1 MMRKFTMVIAAAACA
16 VSLAACSSS
25 EEKAQEATQENNAE
39 LCASLEGLRSQL
51 DAAGAGAA
59 ENQAN
64 GEEATLDQARESLT
78 QLGEAFNAIS
88 ENSDA
93 LSASVQEQFDL
104 AQQQYQDELAA
115 IDDDTPLPE
124 ALSQAKTAR
133 ENLNSQYEQILAEV
147 GCE

>member
-1 MMRKFTMVIAAAACA
+1 MRKFTLVMAAAACVA
-16 VSLAACSSS
+16 SLTACSSS
-25 EEKAQEATQENNAE
+25 EEKAQEATQQNNTE

-51 DAAGAGAA
+51 DAAGAGSA
-59 ENQAN
+59 
-64 GEEATLDQARESLT
+64 GEQSADGAATLDQARESLQ
-78 QLGEAFNAIS
+78 QLGESFQEIN

-104 AQQQYQDELAA
+104 AQQQYQDELAS

-124 ALSQAKTAR
+124 ALSQAKMAR

-147 GCE
+147 GCK

>member
-1 MMRKFTMVIAAAACA
+1 MRKLTLVIAAATCA
-16 VSLAACSSS
+16 VSLSACSTS
-25 EEKAQEATQENNAE
+25 EEKAQEATAQNNAE

-51 DAAGAGAA
+51 DAAGAGSA
-59 ENQAN
+59 ENQGSGAV
-64 GEEATLDQARESLT
+64 TLDQARESLQ
-78 QLGEAFNAIS
+78 QLGEAFKAINES
-88 ENSDA
+88 SDA

-115 IDDDTPLPE
+115 IDDQTPLPE

>member
-1 MMRKFTMVIAAAACA
+1 MRKITLVIAAAACV
-16 VSLAACSSS
+16 VSLTACSSS
-25 EEKAQEATQENNAE
+25 EEKAQEATEQNNAE

-59 ENQAN
+59 ENQAT
-64 GEEATLDQARESLT
+64 GEEATLDEARESLQ
-78 QLGEAFNAIS
+78 QLGESFQAIT

-115 IDDDTPLPE
+115 IDDDTPLPQ

-133 ENLNSQYEQILAEV
+133 ENLNNQYEQILAEV
-147 GCE
+147 GCQ